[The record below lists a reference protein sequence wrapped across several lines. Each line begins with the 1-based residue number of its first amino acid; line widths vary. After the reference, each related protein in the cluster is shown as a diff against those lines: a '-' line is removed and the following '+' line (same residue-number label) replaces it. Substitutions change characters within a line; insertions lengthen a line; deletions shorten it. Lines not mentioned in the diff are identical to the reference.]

1 MPRPRSFSPPQ
12 VAEAALA
19 VLDREGAAGLSMRA
33 VAAELRL
40 STMGLYRYVADRDE
54 LERLVVD
61 HVLADLDLTV
71 PGGQQPWREQLAAL
85 VHRGRT
91 AVLRHPAAIPLL
103 LAHRQDSVHS
113 LRWGEAML
121 GVLAEAGFEGADR
134 ALAFR
139 ALLSYLF
146 GALQVQN
153 YGPLA
158 GEGTKVLAN
167 LSLDQFPH
175 LARTARA
182 AAEIGPDEEFR
193 TGLEMLLRGLRP
205 A

>member
-1 MPRPRSFSPPQ
+1 MPQ

-33 VAAELRL
+33 TATELHL

-61 HVLADLDLTV
+61 HVLADLDLAVTA
-71 PGGQQPWREQLAAL
+71 QQPWRERLAAL
-85 VHRGRT
+85 VHRGR
-91 AVLRHPAAIPLL
+91 AAAMRHPAAIPLL
-103 LAHRQDSVHS
+103 LAHRQDSLHS

-121 GVLAEAGFEGADR
+121 GVLAEAGFQDTER

-146 GALQVQN
+146 GALQVQSH
-153 YGPLA
+153 GPLGGA
-158 GEGTKVLAN
+158 GTTVLAD
-167 LSLDQFPH
+167 LPLDQFPH
-175 LARTARA
+175 LALTARA
-182 AAEIGPDEEFR
+182 ARGIGPGEEFR
-193 TGLEMLLRGLRP
+193 AGLEIVLRGLEP
-205 A
+205 